1 MRRQVRQKKWIGGL
15 IMGALSLGGTLLNY
29 FGNKKSNQ
37 QQIDL
42 AQQQANEQKKL
53 ANEQATANRLQQLNQ
68 SFNNTDYLNSYYD
81 RFSNKYMT
89 NPTQQNNQSNGINT
103 AYSLRCGGKK
113 KVKRCGGRNK
123 AKGGKFVRFVKNNS
137 DTIGS
142 GIGQIGNIVLGGLS
156 MANNLKTSKRLNQI
170 YTDVYNS
177 KPEEF
182 SIQGYTGN
190 TYRKNRD
197 GFQDRF
203 SMLKCGGKKKS

>member
-15 IMGALSLGGTLLNY
+15 IMGALSLGGALLNY

-42 AQQQANEQKKL
+42 AQQQANEQKKV

-81 RFSNKYMT
+81 RFSNKYMS
-89 NPTQQNNQSNGINT
+89 NPTQQNVQNNGINT

-113 KVKRCGGRNK
+113 KVKRCGGRSK
-123 AKGGKFVRFVKNNS
+123 AELGKFTSFIKTNGS
-137 DTIGS
+137 DIGS
-142 GIGQIGNIVLGGLS
+142 GIGQLGNLVFSGLS
-156 MANNLKTSKRLNQI
+156 MVDNLKTNKKLNQI

-182 SIQGYTGN
+182 SIQGYTGD

>member
-15 IMGALSLGGTLLNY
+15 IMGALSLGGALLNY
-29 FGNKKSNQ
+29 FGNKRSNQ

-42 AQQQANEQKKL
+42 AKQQANEQKKL
-53 ANEQATANRLQQLNQ
+53 ANQEANYQRLQQ
-68 SFNNTDYLNSYYD
+68 FNTLSNNNDYLNSYYD
-81 RFSNKYMT
+81 RFSNKKI
-89 NPTQQNNQSNGINT
+89 NNSNINT

-113 KVKRCGGRNK
+113 KVKKCGGRSK
-123 AKGGKFVRFVKNNS
+123 AELGKFASFMKTNGS
-137 DTIGS
+137 DIGS
-142 GIGQIGNIVLGGLS
+142 GIGQLGNLVLSGLS
-156 MANNLKTSKRLNQI
+156 MVDNLKTNKRLNQI

-182 SIQGYTGN
+182 SIQGYTGD

-197 GFQDRF
+197 SFQDRF